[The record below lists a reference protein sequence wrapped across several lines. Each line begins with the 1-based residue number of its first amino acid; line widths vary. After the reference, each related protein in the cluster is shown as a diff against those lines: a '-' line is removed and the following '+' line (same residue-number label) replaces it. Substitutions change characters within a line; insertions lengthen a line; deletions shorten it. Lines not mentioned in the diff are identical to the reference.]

1 MKANETKVDKF
12 LATNE
17 TTFAIPVYQRNYDWN
32 LVQCKQLLFDIIET
46 GKNEK
51 VNAHFIGSIV
61 YVHDDVYTASG
72 LTELTIID
80 GQQRLTT
87 ITLIFIALYRLAQQL
102 ENPTLVS
109 RIHKTYLINEFAP
122 EAEKLKLKPTDN
134 NKEALRH
141 ILNSSEGEEFNGYSR
156 IIENFNFFKSHI
168 NKENFDTV
176 LRGLNKLIFV
186 DIALDRQKDNPQRIF
201 ESLNSTGLELSQAD
215 LIRNYILMGLSRT
228 NQEKIYKSYWEVIE
242 KNAKDEILN
251 KSRVSDFIRDYLTLI
266 NKEIPNKGEVY
277 VKFKSQY
284 PTTIIDELENVL
296 ADLKSLVKYYNKLIN
311 PKNEID
317 KDIRTQLEYINRL
330 EINVAFPFLMKV
342 YEDYSNSIIDKPTFI
357 SVLNLVQSYTWRRFI
372 LGLPT
377 NALNKIFMGLY
388 YHKDFKKEDYLTSI
402 QKILLKLSRVQ
413 RFPRNAEVINA
424 LKEKDVY
431 NIKPKNRI
439 YLLERLE
446 NFNNIEHVVIE
457 GNSDITIEH
466 IFPQNPDPKWKIELG
481 QEEYN
486 FIKENYLN
494 TIGNLTLSGNN
505 GKLGNKPFIEKRDMN
520 IDDKEQGYKFSR
532 LWLNRD
538 LKEKEKWNKEE
549 IEKRANE
556 ISERFMKI
564 WEMPEIEIEQES
576 DNDEVNIFDAED
588 PKHKKLEY
596 AIFFDQRL
604 EVNQVAKLYIEV
616 FKQLF
621 DLQPETFFTSD
632 IGHKISL
639 SKNPT
644 EDCLRQALPLN
655 DTYFIEGNIDNIG
668 KFDRIKQAL
677 TVFGFEDELIIK
689 YADKNEE

>member
-17 TTFAIPVYQRNYDWN
+17 TTFAIPVYQRNYDWT
-32 LVQCKQLLFDIIET
+32 LFQCKQLLHDIIET
-46 GKNEK
+46 GKNDK
-51 VNAHFIGSIV
+51 TNAHFIGSIV

-87 ITLIFIALYRLAQQL
+87 ITLIYIALYRLAKELDNQM
-102 ENPTLVS
+102 LVN
-109 RIHKTYLINEFAP
+109 RIQKTYLINEFAP
-122 EAEKLKLKPTDN
+122 EEEKLKLKPTEN

-141 ILNSSEGEEFNGYSR
+141 ILNSTDGEEFKGYSK
-156 IIENFNFFKSHI
+156 IIENFDYFRSAI
-168 NKENFDTV
+168 NAENFEV
-176 LRGLNKLIFV
+176 IQRGLSKLIFV

-228 NQEKIYKSYWEVIE
+228 NQDRIYKSYWEVIE
-242 KNAKDEILN
+242 KNAKDETLN
-251 KSRVSDFIRDYLTLI
+251 KTRVSEFIRDYLTLK
-266 NKEIPNKGEVY
+266 NKEIPNKGDVY
-277 VKFKSQY
+277 AKFKEKY
-284 PTTIIDELENVL
+284 PTSTIDELELVL
-296 ADLKSLVKYYNKLIN
+296 TELKSLVKYYNKLTN
-311 PKNEID
+311 PKNEPD
-317 KDIRTQLEYINRL
+317 KLIRTQLEYINRL

-342 YEDYSNSIIDKPTFI
+342 YEDFSNDIIDKATFI
-357 SVLNLVQSYTWRRFI
+357 SVLSTVQSFTFRRFI

-388 YHKDFKKEDYLTSI
+388 DKVEPNNYLFSI
-402 QKILLKLSRVQ
+402 QKSLLQRSGVQ
-413 RFPRNAEVINA
+413 RFPRNTETINA

-431 NIKPKNRI
+431 NIKPKNRT

-446 NFNNIEHVVIE
+446 NFQNNEPVAIE

-481 QEEYN
+481 AEEYN
-486 FIKENYLN
+486 LIKENYLN

-505 GKLGNKPFIEKRDMN
+505 GKLSNKPFLDKKIMN
-520 IDDKEQGYKFSR
+520 VDGKEQGYNFSR

-538 LKEKEKWNKEE
+538 LKEKTKWDKSE
-549 IEKRANE
+549 IEERANT
-556 ISERFMKI
+556 ISERFIKI
-564 WEMPEIEIEQES
+564 WELPEIDIELEAT
-576 DNDEVNIFDAED
+576 NDEINIFDAED

-596 AIFFDQRL
+596 AIFFNQKL
-604 EVNQVAKLYIEV
+604 EVTQVAKLYIEV

-621 DLQPETFFTSD
+621 DLQPETFFTSELAERL
-632 IGHKISL
+632 SL
-639 SKNPT
+639 TKTPEPSG
-644 EDCLRQALPLN
+644 LRQAVPISE
-655 DTYFIEGNIDNIG
+655 TYFIEANIDNMG

-677 TVFGFEDELIIK
+677 TIFGFEDELSIK
-689 YADKNEE
+689 YAD